1 VTRLSPA
8 TRLAVRAAR
17 AAGAVLLGQLGRP
30 RRVWT
35 KPGNELA
42 TSADVAAERC
52 IARLLGAAMPGAGFL
67 GEEGGR
73 TGPRAGDCW
82 IVDPLDGTLSFVHGM
97 PTFSVCIALARDGRL
112 DSGVIFLPRL
122 RELFVAE
129 RGRGAYLNGRRLHV
143 SETTRLRHA
152 ALALW
157 HDAPVWGDRRLR
169 ERLAALAL
177 GARVAWS
184 HGAGFSLAYVAAGR
198 LDGYWEQSAKP
209 WDIAAGSLL
218 VEEAGGRV
226 TDDRGRPLS
235 LDQPTILATNGHLH
249 RRILD
254 HLRPRRRRLV

>member
-1 VTRLSPA
+1 VTRFAPEP
-8 TRLAVRAAR
+8 RLAVRAAR
-17 AAGAVLLGQLGRP
+17 AAGAVLLAQFGRP
-30 RRVWT
+30 CRVWT
-35 KPGNELA
+35 KAGSELA

-52 IARLLGAAMPGAGFL
+52 IARLLRVGLPQAGFL
-67 GEEGGR
+67 GEESGR
-73 TGPRAGDCW
+73 RGPPTGDCW

-112 DSGVIFLPRL
+112 ESSVILFPRL
-122 RELFVAE
+122 GELFVAE

-143 SETTRLRHA
+143 SGTTRLRQA

-157 HDAPVWGDRRLR
+157 HDASVWGDRALR

-177 GARVAWS
+177 GARVAWN

-198 LDGYWEQSAKP
+198 LDGYWEQSAAP

-226 TDDRGRPLS
+226 TDDRGRPLV

-249 RRILD
+249 QRVLR
-254 HLRPRRRRLV
+254 HLQSRRRPLV